1 MPTLPFVKM
10 HGAGN
15 DFIMIDGRD
24 LGDGRL
30 DEERIGSLCTRRT
43 GIGADGLIIVDQQAP
58 DTVRMS
64 YHNADGREADMCGN
78 GARCT
83 AAFAHERGLMGRDG
97 LLVTRRGPLTA
108 TIHGPHDVEVALPAF
123 TDLGLE
129 IPLPGSAYAAHHHCN
144 TGVPHLVIPVADVDE
159 VPVEQHGQALRNAPQ
174 FTPAGINVNWISPD
188 ADTGR
193 WRLRTYER
201 GVEAETLA
209 CGTGASACAVV
220 LVRIG
225 LATSP
230 VTIRTRGG
238 DLLQVGVDLE
248 TAGLLLRGPTMVAY
262 HGEVEHG

>member
-24 LGDGRL
+24 LEAAPL
-30 DEERIGSLCTRRT
+30 DAAIIGSLCTRRT
-43 GIGADGLIIVDQQAP
+43 GIGADGLIIVSQEAP
-58 DTVRMS
+58 DAVRMN
-64 YHNADGREADMCGN
+64 YHNADGQEADMCGN

-83 AAFAHERGLMGRDG
+83 AAFAHGRGLIGRDG
-97 LLVTRRGPLTA
+97 ELLTRRGPLPA
-108 TIHGPHDVEVALPAF
+108 TIHGPNDVEVGLPAF
-123 TDLGLE
+123 SDLNLE

-144 TGVPHLVIPVADVDE
+144 TGVPHLVIPVDDVDD
-159 VPVEQHGQALRNAPQ
+159 VPVEQHGPPLRNAPQ
-174 FTPAGINVNWISPD
+174 FAPAGINVNWISP
-188 ADTGR
+188 GGGVGE

-225 LATSP
+225 LAASP
-230 VTIRTRGG
+230 VSIRTRGG
-238 DLLQVGVDLE
+238 DLLRVGVDLE
-248 TAGLLLRGPTMVAY
+248 TGGLLLRGPTMVAY